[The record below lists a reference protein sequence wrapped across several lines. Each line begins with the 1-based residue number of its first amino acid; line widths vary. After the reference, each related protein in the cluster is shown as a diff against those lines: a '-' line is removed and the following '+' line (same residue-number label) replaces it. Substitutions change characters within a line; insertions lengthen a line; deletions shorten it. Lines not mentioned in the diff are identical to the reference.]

1 MSDHAATLRT
11 RESVYLDPREME
23 TRDMRLSDQLRI
35 EQAHRHRANGRL
47 IAGIAIGAAIAIGAS
62 MYFAR
67 EAGSFSGAGAVV
79 DRQIDTTTLESQGV
93 AADAA
98 RSVGDA
104 ARSTGETVD
113 KQMSTVADKAERR

>member
-1 MSDHAATLRT
+1 MTEQAPSFQT
-11 RESVYLDPREME
+11 RESVYLDPRE
-23 TRDMRLSDQLRI
+23 RVAQGDRLGDQLRL

-67 EAGSFSGAGAVV
+67 EAGSFSDAGAVV
-79 DRQIDTTTLESQGV
+79 DRQIDTTATEGQDA

-104 ARSTGETVD
+104 ARTTGATVD
-113 KQMSTVADKAERR
+113 QQLSDAAAKAERR